1 MTNRVV
7 IEKVEPLSHRWAK
20 LDRYTI
26 RYTRQDG
33 VVDTLVREVHDH
45 GHGAT
50 VLPYDSKRQTVLLV
64 KQFRLP
70 AYLTGGGDGFIIETC
85 AGLLDGDDPA
95 VCAKREAEE
104 ELGFRLS
111 NLRPMATTYTSPGA
125 VTEHIALFLAEYD
138 HDARIGA
145 GGGHAHEGED
155 IEVLE
160 ISFAEMRHMVKDGR
174 IMDAKA
180 VMLSLFLE
188 RELGL
193 PPL

>member
-1 MTNRVV
+1 MKRRVV
-7 IEKVEPLSHRWAK
+7 IEKVEPLSRHWAK

-26 RYTRQDG
+26 RYTRSDG
-33 VVDTLVREVHDH
+33 REDVLSREVHDH

-50 VLPYDSKRQTVLLV
+50 VLPYDARRGTVLLV
-64 KQFRLP
+64 RQFRVP
-70 AYLTGGGDGFIIETC
+70 AYLHDHDGFIIETC

-95 VCAKREAEE
+95 ECAKREAEE

-111 NLRPMATTYTSPGA
+111 NLRFMTTVYSSPGA
-125 VTEHIALFLAEYD
+125 VTERISLFIADYD
-138 HDARIGA
+138 HDSRIGT

-155 IEVLE
+155 IEVME
-160 ISFAEMRHMVKDGR
+160 MTFDEMRRMVQDGR
-174 IMDAKA
+174 IVDAKT

>member
-1 MTNRVV
+1 MKKRVT
-7 IEKVEPLSHRWAK
+7 IEKVEPLSHSWAR

-26 RYTRQDG
+26 RYQRQDG
-33 VVDTLVREVHDH
+33 EIDTQVREVHDH
-45 GHGAT
+45 GHGAA
-50 VLPYDSKRQTVLLV
+50 VLPYDAKRGTVLLV
-64 KQFRLP
+64 RQFRLP
-70 AYLTGGGDGFIIETC
+70 AYLTDGGNGFLIEAC

-95 VCAKREAEE
+95 VCARREAEE
-104 ELGFRLS
+104 ELGFRIT
-111 NLRPMATTYTSPGA
+111 NLRHVITSYATPGS
-125 VTEHIALFLAEYD
+125 VTERISQFLADYD
-138 HDARIGA
+138 HESRTGA

-160 ISFAEMRHMVKDGR
+160 LPFDEMRRMVKDGR
-174 IMDAKA
+174 IVDAKT

>member
-1 MTNRVV
+1 MTERVT
-7 IEKVEPLSHRWAK
+7 IEKIEPLSRQWAK

-26 RYTRQDG
+26 SYRRSDG
-33 VVDTLVREVHDH
+33 RIDRLVREVHDH
-45 GHGAT
+45 GHGAC
-50 VLPYDSKRQTVLLV
+50 VLPYDAARGTVLLV

-70 AYLTGGGDGFIIETC
+70 AFLNGSDGFIIEVC

-95 VCAKREAEE
+95 ACAKREAEE
-104 ELGFRLS
+104 ELGFRLT
-111 NLRPMATTYTSPGA
+111 NLRRMASTFMTPGA
-125 VTEHIALFLAEYD
+125 VTERLTLFLAAYD

-145 GGGHAHEGED
+145 GGGHPHEGED

-160 ISFAEMRHMVKDGR
+160 LSFRDVRHMLADGH
-174 IMDAKA
+174 IVDAKT
-180 VMLSLFLE
+180 VMLIMFLE